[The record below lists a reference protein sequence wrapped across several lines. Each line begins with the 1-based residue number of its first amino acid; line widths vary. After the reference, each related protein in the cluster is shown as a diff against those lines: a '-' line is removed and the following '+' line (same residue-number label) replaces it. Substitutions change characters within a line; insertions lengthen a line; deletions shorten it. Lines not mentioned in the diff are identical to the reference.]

1 MRRVCAYP
9 PLTGCAGPP
18 PRFKQRAAAL
28 REQSLGTARTLSTRR
43 AGKTSIG
50 PLIFQVLS
58 ALADAAARHDYAGI
72 QCHAAPALA
81 PNKAQYI
88 QQLITSKFSILLIN
102 MVFLKSGAAIN
113 AASQARLR
121 RESARSH
128 DQQRAARPAPRPCQQ
143 GHRWYRSVRHLA
155 TRAAAPPPASRPD
168 DHAE

>member
-9 PLTGCAGPP
+9 PVTGCAGPP

-28 REQSLGTARTLSTRR
+28 REQSLGTARTLSTRK

-88 QQLITSKFSILLIN
+88 QQLVTSKFSILLIN
-102 MVFLKSGAAIN
+102 IVFLKSGAAIKAATQARVGSIARS
-113 AASQARLR
+113 AASCKTCATTL
-121 RESARSH
+121 STGTPVVSICTASGHARSG
-128 DQQRAARPAPRPCQQ
+128 ATAR
-143 GHRWYRSVRHLA
+143 V
-155 TRAAAPPPASRPD
+155 AS
-168 DHAE
+168 